1 MKKLFILAAAILM
14 GGAAIA
20 QPVRGGMA
28 ISGNIGYKVDYGKAA
43 NDNGVKGG
51 SHMSTLAI
59 NPDFQYFISD
69 RESIGLRIGFVNN
82 WSKESVKANGN
93 DASEKDGTSKLY
105 VGPTYNYYFRLAPKF
120 YLSLNTFLGYG
131 CGFGKEVT
139 DVNGQKTT
147 TKAPVSNTVCL
158 NLTPTLNYY
167 LNDSIFMTCSV
178 GSVGIEC
185 GGVKGVNGT
194 LYNGGIEWGTIALGV
209 GFSF

>member
-28 ISGNIGYKVDYGKAA
+28 ISGNIGYEINGRAA
-43 NDNGVKGG
+43 NENSVKAGQN
-51 SHMSTLAI
+51 TNVLAL
-59 NPDFQYFISD
+59 NPEFQYFISD
-69 RESIGLRIGFVNN
+69 RESIGLRIGFANT
-82 WSKESVKANGN
+82 WTRESAQINGN
-93 DASEKDGTSKLY
+93 KSFEKEGTAAFY

-131 CGFGKEVT
+131 CSFGKT
-139 DVNGQKTT
+139 VNDLGNGNKVT
-147 TKAPVSNTVCL
+147 TKAPATNAVCL

-178 GSVGIEC
+178 GSVGVEC
-185 GGVKGVNGT
+185 GGVKGVHGT
-194 LYNGGIEWGTIALGV
+194 LYNAGIDWGTIALGI